1 MKKSCELFL
10 NNNFMSTYQV
20 RTIDR
25 EGATHEEVAEV
36 GDRASYYAE
45 LKAKGSTLV
54 SMVEVADKKK
64 KSILSLEIPFLSGVK
79 LQDKI
84 NFTRNLASMLD
95 AGLALSRA
103 LTVIEKQTAAK
114 KFKEIIGAL
123 NASIRSGKTLSESM
137 KEHGDTFPPLVVSM
151 VRAGEESGSL
161 SQSLRIVST
170 QMENSYALGRKIRG
184 ALMYPGVI
192 TIAMVAIGFFML
204 TNVVPTLASTFQSF
218 NAQLPPQTQFVIDL
232 SSFFQAYFIEII
244 IGVLVA
250 AAAFYMFNRTATGK
264 RWNSYVYL
272 HLPVIGPIMKEMN
285 SARTAR
291 TLASLLSAG
300 VDFLV
305 AVRITADVLQNPFY
319 KDVILLV
326 EKRVEKGEPIAE
338 IFNQR
343 LSLYPPFVGE
353 MISVGEE
360 TGQLPQMLLGVA
372 TFYEADIDQKT
383 KDMSSIIE
391 PVLMIVI
398 GVAVGFFAIS
408 IISPIYSLS
417 SVIS

>member
-1 MKKSCELFL
+1 
-10 NNNFMSTYQV
+10 MSTFQI
-20 RTIDR
+20 RTVDK
-25 EGATHEEVAEV
+25 EGTSHEEVAEV
-36 GDRASYYAE
+36 SDRATFYAE
-45 LKAKGSTLV
+45 LKSKGSTLI
-54 SMVEVADKKK
+54 SMTEVAAKKK
-64 KSILSLEIPFLSGVK
+64 GSVFSFEIPFLSGVK

-84 NFTRNLASMLD
+84 IFTRNLASMLD

-103 LTVIEKQTAAK
+103 LTVIEKQTGGK
-114 KFKEIIGAL
+114 KFKGIVAGL

-137 KEHGDTFPPLVVSM
+137 KDCGDVFPPLVGSM

-184 ALMYPGVI
+184 ALMYPAVI
-192 TIAMVAIGFFML
+192 TLAMIGIGFFML

-218 NAQLPPQTQFVIDL
+218 NAQLPLQTVVIIDL
-232 SSFFQAYFIEII
+232 SNFLQAYF
-244 IGVLVA
+244 VLVIIA
-250 AAAFYMFNRTATGK
+250 IVAVVAGVYVFSRTPTGK
-264 RWNSYVYL
+264 RWNSFLFL
-272 HLPVIGPIMKEMN
+272 HTPVIGPIMQEMN

-319 KDVILLV
+319 KDVILMV

-343 LSLYPPFVGE
+343 LNLYPPFVGE
-353 MISVGEE
+353 MIAVGEE

-372 TFYEADIDQKT
+372 TFYETDIDQKT
-383 KDMSSIIE
+383 KDLSSIIE

-398 GVAVGFFAIS
+398 GAAVGFFAIS